1 MGCIRREER
10 VVWYFTQPRR
20 SDFNSLL
27 GHFERG
33 GGHLEETMKV
43 LTASRCT
50 GLRPAMILMVIAA
63 LAPLATPA
71 TAAVVANLYEATV
84 PASGRGDAARNA
96 AFATALRM
104 VAVRASGQRDAG
116 ERLSAATVS
125 DARRY
130 VQRFGDNPDGTLQVG
145 FDGDSIER
153 ILAQNDLPVWGR
165 ERPLTLVWLSIEDAA
180 GQQNWVGLD
189 VVLPETRIIQQVAE
203 LRGLPLVWP
212 VMDME
217 DRMLASALGSGEQA
231 EARLATLASRYR
243 ADGILVGRARR
254 AATGELNVRWS
265 LHFGETT
272 SETTGSLPEGVHY
285 AADQLSRQ
293 YAAAAGA
300 VQDVLVDVTAIGNL
314 QAYAETLN
322 YLEGLTLVRSAQV
335 DHVSGD
341 TVRFRLQVR
350 GDAGLL
356 ARAIR
361 LGSRLAPE
369 EGGADIGP
377 GRLALRYQP
386 TSLRP

>member
-1 MGCIRREER
+1 
-10 VVWYFTQPRR
+10 
-20 SDFNSLL
+20 
-27 GHFERG
+27 
-33 GGHLEETMKV
+33 
-43 LTASRCT
+43 
-50 GLRPAMILMVIAA
+50 MILWVIVGAA
-63 LAPLATPA
+63 VLAAPA
-71 TAAVVANLYEATV
+71 SAAVVANLYEATV

-96 AFATALRM
+96 AFAAALRM
-104 VAVRASGQRDAG
+104 VAVRASGLRDAG
-116 ERLSAATVS
+116 ERLSPATVA

-153 ILAQNDLPVWGR
+153 VLAQNDLPVWGR

-180 GQQNWVGLD
+180 GQQSWVGLD
-189 VVLPETRIIQQVAE
+189 AILPETRVIQQVAE

-217 DRMLASALGSGEQA
+217 DRMLAGALGNVGGEQA
-231 EARLATLASRYR
+231 ATRLATLASRYR

-265 LHFGETT
+265 LHFGETA
-272 SETTGSLPEGVHY
+272 SETTGSLPEGVQF

-293 YAAAAGA
+293 YAAAAGS
-300 VQDVLVDVTAIGNL
+300 VQEVLVDVTAIGNL

-322 YLEGLTLVRSAQV
+322 YLEGLTLVRSTQV
-335 DHVSGD
+335 DHFSGD

-350 GDAGLL
+350 GDAALL

-361 LGSRLAPE
+361 LGSRLVPEQGDAAPV
-369 EGGADIGP
+369 P
-377 GRLALRYQP
+377 GRLSLRYQP
-386 TSLRP
+386 TSLLP

>member
-1 MGCIRREER
+1 MQAM
-10 VVWYFTQPRR
+10 TALRR
-20 SDFNSLL
+20 S
-27 GHFERG
+27 
-33 GGHLEETMKV
+33 
-43 LTASRCT
+43 
-50 GLRPAMILMVIAA
+50 GLRVAMTLWVVAGA
-63 LAPLATPA
+63 LVATSSAP
-71 TAAVVANLYEATV
+71 AAVVANLYEANV

-104 VAVRASGQRDAG
+104 VAVRASGLRDAG
-116 ERLSAATVS
+116 ERLSPATVA

-145 FDGDSIER
+145 FDGDSIDR

-165 ERPLTLVWLSIEDAA
+165 ERPLTLVWLSIEDAM
-180 GQQNWVGLD
+180 GQQSWVGLD
-189 VVLPETRIIQQVAE
+189 AILPETRVLQQVAE

-217 DRMLASALGSGEQA
+217 DRMLAGALGNGEQA
-231 EARLATLASRYR
+231 ASRLATLASRYR

-254 AATGELNVRWS
+254 AATGDMTVRWS

-272 SETTGSLPEGVHY
+272 NETTGSLPEGVQF
-285 AADQLSRQ
+285 AADQLSRL
-293 YAAAAGA
+293 YAAAAGS

-322 YLEGLTLVRSAQV
+322 YLEGLTLVRSAAV
-335 DHVSGD
+335 DHISGD

-361 LGSRLAPE
+361 LGSRLVPE
-369 EGGADIGP
+369 QGGAEPVP